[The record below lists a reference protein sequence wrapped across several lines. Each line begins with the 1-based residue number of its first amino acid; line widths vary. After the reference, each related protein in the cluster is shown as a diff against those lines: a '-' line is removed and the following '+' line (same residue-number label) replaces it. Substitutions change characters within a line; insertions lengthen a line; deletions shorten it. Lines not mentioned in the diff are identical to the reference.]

1 MKGALKIAGIVVN
14 AVLVIAYPVAVF
26 YGLTHFGARA
36 VSVMVLGLMVPGL
49 AWRFRRA
56 DRATFWSM
64 VRVPIAMLLLIL
76 GGIATDDRRFLLAL
90 PVLIN
95 AVLLVEF
102 GSTLRAG
109 ATPMIERFARMQ
121 EPELGPAKIAHCRQW
136 TGRWCA
142 FFLVNGGTAA
152 ALALFA
158 PIWWWTVYTGAL
170 AYALMGLMFAA
181 EHLQRRLR
189 FGGHSPARK

>member
-1 MKGALKIAGIVVN
+1 MKGALKVAGIVVN

-56 DRATFWSM
+56 DRATFWSV

-90 PVLIN
+90 PVMIN

-121 EPELGPAKIAHCRQW
+121 EPELDARKLRHCRQW
-136 TGRWCA
+136 TWRWSA
-142 FFLVNGGTAA
+142 FFLLNGGTAA
-152 ALALFA
+152 ALAAFA
-158 PIWWWTVYTGAL
+158 PVWWWTVYTGAV

-181 EHLQRRLR
+181 EYATRPRGQDRR
-189 FGGHSPARK
+189 S